1 MTVYIEPDFEIEALD
16 LDHAPN
22 RREIC
27 PDDDTHRLDVSD
39 ADAEV
44 RLFGTRRKYK
54 VAIGFYEHDNGGIRA
69 SIWTSTDTADENL
82 VAHAAAEGEL
92 KVTVGAISFS
102 ANIISSQHSDEAS
115 IADLFRHEPDTWGL
129 RGDPLLWS
137 DMRDHF
143 EGAWLPKSVQ
153 ILEKRIGE
161 AFQLLTGRSIQSERP
176 IFLPQYDKGGMS
188 SGHVSPEF
196 WRNQALAHLQL
207 QLAYDKDWRRP
218 VCLLC
223 ESRSVAKIAYGY
235 PGREMLEDLDRGRI
249 VLGGCCVTEN
259 DPEWHCKDCEHEW

>member
-16 LDHAPN
+16 LDHAPD

-27 PDDDTHRLDVSD
+27 PDDDTHWLDLWD

-44 RLFGTRRKYK
+44 RLVGTRRKYK
-54 VAIGFYEHDNGGIRA
+54 VAIGFYELDSGGIGA
-69 SIWTSTDTADENL
+69 SIWTSTDTANENL
-82 VAHAAAEGEL
+82 VAHANAEGKL
-92 KVTVGAISFS
+92 KVTVGVISFS
-102 ANIISSQHSDEAS
+102 ATIISSQHSDEAS
-115 IADLFRHEPDTWGL
+115 IADLFRHEPETWGL

-143 EGAWLPKSVQ
+143 VGAWLPGSVQ
-153 ILEKRIGE
+153 ILDKRISD
-161 AFQLLTGRSIQSERP
+161 AFQLLTGASIESERP
-176 IFLPQYDKGGMS
+176 IILPQYDTGGMS

-196 WRNQALAHLQL
+196 WRTQALAHLQL

-218 VCLLC
+218 SCPTCGSL
-223 ESRSVAKIAYGY
+223 SVAKILYGY
-235 PGREMLEDLDRGRI
+235 PGIEMIEDYERGDI